1 MTARRINIGRG
12 GADSHREHPSSRP
25 FRKGRTLDFA
35 TVLGLVIAVAALA
48 ISAWIG
54 KVDTTIIFARYEA
67 FLLVFG
73 GTIGATMISFPMRVF
88 VRGLREGLRTAF
100 VEPVY
105 HERDVIATLVSF
117 AEKARREGLLAL
129 ENEAAALEDDFMRKG
144 IQLVIDGRD
153 TDIIRKILET
163 EVLFVQER
171 NAKAEAVFMT
181 MGGYSPTLG
190 IIGTVLGLI
199 AMLKGLGSL
208 GGSGNVAGQ
217 LGVATA
223 QAFVATF
230 FGIALANLLW
240 LPLGTKIKER
250 AGQQLLMREIMIEGI
265 LSIQAGDNPR
275 LLEEKLHA
283 FLDPEERETEVE
295 AGGAVGDPELVSA

>member
-1 MTARRINIGRG
+1 
-12 GADSHREHPSSRP
+12 
-25 FRKGRTLDFA
+25 LDFA
-35 TVLGLVIAVAALA
+35 TILGLVIAVAALVV
-48 ISAWIG
+48 SAWIG
-54 KVDTTIIFARYEA
+54 NVDARIIFARYEA

-73 GTIGATMISFPMRVF
+73 GTVGATMVSFPMRVF
-88 VRGLREGLRTAF
+88 LRGLGEGLRTAF

-199 AMLKGLGSL
+199 AMLKQLGSL
-208 GGSGNVAGQ
+208 SGTGNVAAQ
-217 LGVATA
+217 LGIATA

-240 LPLGTKIKER
+240 LPLASKIKER

-283 FLDPEERETEVE
+283 FLDPSERETEVE
-295 AGGAVGDPELVSA
+295 AGGAVGEPELAGA

>member
-1 MTARRINIGRG
+1 M
-12 GADSHREHPSSRP
+12 
-25 FRKGRTLDFA
+25 DFA
-35 TVLGLVIAVAALA
+35 TILGLVIALAALV

-54 KVDTTIIFARYEA
+54 KVDATIIFARYEA

-88 VRGLREGLRTAF
+88 VRGLREGLQTAF

-144 IQLVIDGRD
+144 IQIVIDGRD

-208 GGSGNVAGQ
+208 GGSSNVAGE

-240 LPLGTKIKER
+240 LPLGAKIKER

-295 AGGAVGDPELVSA
+295 AGGAVGDPEFVSA

>member
-1 MTARRINIGRG
+1 MV
-12 GADSHREHPSSRP
+12 D
-25 FRKGRTLDFA
+25 LA
-35 TVLGLVIAVAALA
+35 TVAGLVLA
-48 ISAWIG
+48 FGVVILSG
-54 KVDTTIIFARYEA
+54 YLGGVDASLFFRTYEA

-73 GTIGATMISFPMRVF
+73 GTLGATLMTFPMRTFTKGF
-88 VRGLREGLRTAF
+88 VAGLKSAF
-100 VEPVY
+100 IETSY
-105 HERDVIATLVSF
+105 HEGDVIATLVSF

-144 IQLVIDGRD
+144 VQLVIDGRD

-163 EVLFVQER
+163 EVASIYER
-171 NAKAEAVFMT
+171 GAKSEAVFMT

-199 AMLKGLGSL
+199 AMLKSL
-208 GGSGNVAGQ
+208 GAAAGSPDGIAGTI
-217 LGVATA
+217 GVATA

-230 FGIALANLLW
+230 FGILLANLVW
-240 LPLGTKIKER
+240 LPIAGKIKER
-250 AGQQLLMREIMIEGI
+250 NTHLMLLREIMIEGI

-283 FLDPEERETEVE
+283 FLDPTEREPEVE
-295 AGGAVGDPELVSA
+295 AGGGLEPSFQA

>member
-1 MTARRINIGRG
+1 M
-12 GADSHREHPSSRP
+12 
-25 FRKGRTLDFA
+25 DFA
-35 TVLGLVIAVAALA
+35 TVIGLLLAVGGLLL
-48 ISAWIG
+48 SAWIG
-54 KVDTTIIFARYEA
+54 KVDGGIIFARYEA
-67 FLLVFG
+67 FLLVFL
-73 GTIGATMISFPMRVF
+73 GTVGATMVSFPMRTF
-88 VRGLREGLRTAF
+88 LRGLVLGARTAF
-100 VEPVY
+100 TEPVY
-105 HERDVIATLVSF
+105 HEREVIATLVSF

-163 EVLFVQER
+163 EVAFVQER
-171 NAKAEAVFMT
+171 NSKAEAVYFT

-199 AMLKGLGSL
+199 AMLKQLGSL
-208 GGSGNVAGQ
+208 SGTGNVAGT
-217 LGVATA
+217 LGLATA

-230 FGIALANLLW
+230 FGISLANLLW
-240 LPLGTKIKER
+240 IPLASKIKER
-250 AGQQLLMREIMIEGI
+250 AGQQLLLREIMIEGI

-283 FLDPEERETEVE
+283 FLDPTERETEIE
-295 AGGAVGDPELVSA
+295 AGGAVPEPGLAGA

>member
-1 MTARRINIGRG
+1 
-12 GADSHREHPSSRP
+12 
-25 FRKGRTLDFA
+25 LDFA
-35 TVLGLVIAVAALA
+35 TILGLVLA
-48 ISAWIG
+48 IGGIVLSAWIG
-54 KVDTTIIFARYEA
+54 KVDGGIIFARYEA
-67 FLLVFG
+67 FLLVFL
-73 GTIGATMISFPMRVF
+73 GTLGATLVSFPMTTF
-88 VRGLREGLRTAF
+88 LRGFGLGLRTAF
-100 VEPVY
+100 TEPVY
-105 HERDVIATLVSF
+105 HEREVIATLVSF

-163 EVLFVQER
+163 EVAFVQER
-171 NAKAEAVFMT
+171 NSKAEAVFMT

-199 AMLKGLGSL
+199 AMLKQLGSL
-208 GGSGNVAGQ
+208 SGTGNVAGT
-217 LGVATA
+217 LGLATA

-240 LPLGTKIKER
+240 IPLASKIKER
-250 AGQQLLMREIMIEGI
+250 AGQQLLLREIMIEGI

-283 FLDPEERETEVE
+283 FLDPTERETDIE
-295 AGGAVGDPELVSA
+295 AGGAVPEPGLAGA

>member
-1 MTARRINIGRG
+1 M
-12 GADSHREHPSSRP
+12 D
-25 FRKGRTLDFA
+25 LA
-35 TVLGLVIAVAALA
+35 TVLGIVIAFGAVIA
-48 ISAWIG
+48 SAMIG
-54 KVDTTIIFARYEA
+54 NVDLRILYERYEA
-67 FLLVFG
+67 FILVFG
-73 GTIGATMISFPMRVF
+73 GTLGATLISFPLRTFLNGF
-88 VRGLREGLRTAF
+88 VTGLKTAF

-105 HERDVIATLVSF
+105 HAREIITTLVSF

-163 EVLFVQER
+163 EVSFVQER
-171 NAKAEAVFMT
+171 GAKAEAVFMT

-199 AMLKGLGSL
+199 AMLKGLANVS
-208 GGSGNVAGQ
+208 GGGNVTGSI
-217 LGVATA
+217 GTATA

-230 FGIALANLLW
+230 FGILLANLLW
-240 LPLGTKIKER
+240 LPMAAKIKER
-250 AGQQLLMREIMIEGI
+250 STQLLLMREIMIEGI

-275 LLEEKLHA
+275 LLEEKLNA
-283 FLDPEERETEVE
+283 FLDPHERESDVE
-295 AGGAVGDPELVSA
+295 AGGAVGEPSMA

>member
-1 MTARRINIGRG
+1 
-12 GADSHREHPSSRP
+12 
-25 FRKGRTLDFA
+25 LDFA
-35 TVLGLVIAVAALA
+35 TILGLVIALSALA
-48 ISAWIG
+48 LSAWIG
-54 KVDTTIIFARYEA
+54 NVDARIIFARYEA
-67 FLLVFG
+67 FILVFF
-73 GTIGATMISFPMRVF
+73 GTVGATMVSFPLKTF
-88 VRGLREGLRTAF
+88 WGGLTRGLKTAF

-105 HERDVIATLVSF
+105 HEREVIATLVSF

-129 ENEAAALEDDFMRKG
+129 ENEAAALEDEFMRKG

-163 EVLFVQER
+163 EVAFVQER
-171 NAKAEAVFMT
+171 NAKAEGVFMT
-181 MGGYSPTLG
+181 MGGFSPTLG

-199 AMLKGLGSL
+199 AMLKALGSL
-208 GGSGNVAGQ
+208 SGNGNIAGQ

-230 FGIALANLLW
+230 FGIALANLVW
-240 LPLGTKIKER
+240 IPLATKIKER
-250 AGQQLLMREIMIEGI
+250 AGQELATKIKERAGQELLLREIMIEGI

-283 FLDPEERETEVE
+283 FLDPNERETDIE
-295 AGGAVGDPELVSA
+295 AGGAVGEPELAGA